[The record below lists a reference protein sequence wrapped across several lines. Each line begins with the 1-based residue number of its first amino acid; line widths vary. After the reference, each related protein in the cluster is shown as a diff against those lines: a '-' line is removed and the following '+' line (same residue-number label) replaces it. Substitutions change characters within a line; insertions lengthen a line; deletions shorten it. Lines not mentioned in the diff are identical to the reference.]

1 LTSVGF
7 SVPLRSLATSIALS
21 LPFGFW
27 YVSVKLRRNV
37 RSCNG
42 KWVMM
47 NVPSK
52 VYQLYSGGNL
62 WLCSI
67 AVFIEKL
74 KVTPAFTWSHKQV
87 PGGWRSSVAWHLS
100 GQRAFQMKSNELCCK
115 HRFVTEK
122 LAFVESVT
130 ALVHQI

>member
-1 LTSVGF
+1 
-7 SVPLRSLATSIALS
+7 
-21 LPFGFW
+21 
-27 YVSVKLRRNV
+27 V